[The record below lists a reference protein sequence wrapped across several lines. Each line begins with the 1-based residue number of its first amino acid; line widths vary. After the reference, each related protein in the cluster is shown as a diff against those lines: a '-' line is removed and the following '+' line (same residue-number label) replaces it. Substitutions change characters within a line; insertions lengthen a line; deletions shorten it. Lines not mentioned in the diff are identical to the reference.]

1 MTEGTLASALEE
13 TLGFVERSV
22 ARVQAGDAADAELR
36 SIRANLLH
44 VLELV
49 ERDPGIEAASDDLFA
64 SATALAGADK
74 GPRMS
79 RLTSEALLRFR
90 DRLALARP
98 SERARN
104 MGLL

>member
-1 MTEGTLASALEE
+1 MAQKTLATALEE
-13 TLGFVERSV
+13 TLGFIEGSV
-22 ARVQAGDAADAELR
+22 ARVQAGDGADAELR
-36 SIRANLLH
+36 SIRAYLLE

-79 RLTSEALLRFR
+79 RLTNEAVLRFR
-90 DRLALARP
+90 DRLASARP
-98 SERARN
+98 SERARQ
-104 MGLL
+104 MGLM